1 MNDILALVGDIRAW
15 GANVK
20 YAANVAAM
28 LECALTGAYILPP
41 CPPSY
46 DFAPP
51 SLASEII
58 EICRGQFDVA
68 VRAGKDFSAWAA
80 GNDVPSNS
88 WHIAEGS
95 PIDVIASAANWHDL
109 AVLERGESFSWI
121 EAGQALLAVDI
132 PCLVVP
138 EQFEEFR
145 LDTIAVAWN
154 GSAQS
159 ARAVHSSL
167 PLLRR
172 ASMVVLIDGSHIE
185 PLAGTGVGAGPA
197 RNIELY
203 LAGHDIKVTRTRI
216 DADAAHAGE
225 QILDAAS
232 DGAADLLVMGAYG
245 RARFSEWIFGG
256 ATRHV
261 LEHARLPLFMR
272 H

>member
-20 YAANVAAM
+20 YAANVAAT
-28 LECALTGAYILPP
+28 LECSLTGAYILPP
-41 CPPSY
+41 CPSSY

-80 GNDVPSNS
+80 GNKVPSNS
-88 WHIAEGS
+88 WRIAEGS
-95 PIDVIASAANWHDL
+95 PIDVIATAANWHDL
-109 AVLERGESFSWI
+109 AVLERGESFSWA

-132 PCLVVP
+132 PCIVVP
-138 EQFEEFR
+138 EEFEDFR
-145 LDTIAVAWN
+145 LETIALAWN

-159 ARAVHSSL
+159 VRAMHSAL
-167 PLLRR
+167 PLLRQ
-172 ASMVVLIDGSHIE
+172 ASLVVLIDGSQVE
-185 PLAGTGVGAGPA
+185 PLAGAGADPM

-203 LAGHDIKVTRTRI
+203 LAGNDIKVTRTRI
-216 DADAAHAGE
+216 DPDAAHAGE
-225 QILDAAS
+225 EILAAAS

-261 LEHARLPLFMR
+261 LEHSRLPVFMR